1 MRCGAGCVLFTSE
14 AITFPFKLDLGM
26 HSINWAEL
34 KALAPLLIIAL
45 EKGLEGLQVFG
56 DSELKIDW
64 EKGKSEMHNLFLQPV
79 LDQINILM
87 GRFYILPFIHVYK
100 EHNMQA
106 DRLSKQNLKLLKKSW
121 CWWKMEGMGII
132 IKGLFS

>member
-1 MRCGAGCVLFTSE
+1 MRCGVGCILFTLDD
-14 AITFPFKLDLGM
+14 ITFPFKLGLGM
-26 HSINWAEL
+26 HSINWVEL
-34 KALAPLLIIAL
+34 KALAPLLRIAL
-45 EKGLEGLQVFG
+45 EKGLEGLQVFV
-56 DSELKIDW
+56 DFELKIDW
-64 EKGKSEMHNLFLQPV
+64 EKGKPEMHNLFLQPV